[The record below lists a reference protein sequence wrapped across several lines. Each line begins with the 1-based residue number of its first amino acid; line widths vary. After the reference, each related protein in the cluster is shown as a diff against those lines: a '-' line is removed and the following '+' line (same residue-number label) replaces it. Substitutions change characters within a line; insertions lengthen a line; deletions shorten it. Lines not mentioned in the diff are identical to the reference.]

1 MIGKGQGKDPDL
13 QDVIQGKVGV
23 AAIAIL
29 VLAVGIGVADN
40 LLDPDKIIGDIRA
53 IEDDDKIL
61 GDTITGLFVEL
72 KLYLTLATWV
82 FVILGI
88 AMLVLNL
95 KIKPINQ

>member
-1 MIGKGQGKDPDL
+1 MLNGGDNLG
-13 QDVIQGKVGV
+13 DVIQGKVGV

-40 LLDPDKIIGDIRA
+40 LLDPNKIIEDIGA

-95 KIKPINQ
+95 RVEPSR

>member
-1 MIGKGQGKDPDL
+1 MLNKEDKGLGA
-13 QDVIQGKVGV
+13 VIEGKVGV

-95 KIKPINQ
+95 RVEPSR